1 MNPETLGS
9 VSSPFLGI
17 VVFHFKFKIRAT
29 AKNSHSESSGL
40 KAGGQQQCSAKVKQ
54 CQLE

>member
-40 KAGGQQQCSAKVKQ
+40 KAGGQQQCSAK
-54 CQLE
+54 